1 MARERVANTHNCSE
15 REIAELFKNSKTY
28 LKVGRLIKHY
38 LNEKRDKDGKD
49 IPDAL
54 AGFKLIHNQ
63 KPSKAASYKAM
74 EDAGDFESL
83 QQKGRWGHDEYV
95 ICYSTSDKGEYVV
108 EKENEVYGSKVM
120 YVDRSER
127 LVGNAVG
134 DTKQNRFYTGTAD
147 GRLMQQKEFCFCEG
161 GCASG
166 NACKNDDVSG
176 ASERNYKAVSKEKSG
191 ASYHVKTTE
200 EERIVHYTGKV
211 LYEPD
216 TMKEVHEYE
225 YRFKAKDNT
234 SRELAET
241 RLEEGKLV
249 FTNNSLETKSVR
261 ERALVIFV
269 GRMAQKNGAR
279 NWDAGIME
287 GEEGDLIKVKRVTIE
302 SKETANRDM
311 GAVVTVKKADVRL
324 TSVSQPVCYIR
335 AVLPQRD
342 VMKKLNENIK

>member
-74 EDAGDFESL
+74 EEAGDFESL

-120 YVDRSER
+120 YVDRSDR
-127 LVGNAVG
+127 LVGNAVN

-161 GCASG
+161 GVCIWQ
-166 NACKNDDVSG
+166 CVQ
-176 ASERNYKAVSKEKSG
+176 ER
-191 ASYHVKTTE
+191 
-200 EERIVHYTGKV
+200 R
-211 LYEPD
+211 
-216 TMKEVHEYE
+216 
-225 YRFKAKDNT
+225 RF
-234 SRELAET
+234 
-241 RLEEGKLV
+241 GGQ
-249 FTNNSLETKSVR
+249 
-261 ERALVIFV
+261 RAQL
-269 GRMAQKNGAR
+269 
-279 NWDAGIME
+279 
-287 GEEGDLIKVKRVTIE
+287 
-302 SKETANRDM
+302 
-311 GAVVTVKKADVRL
+311 
-324 TSVSQPVCYIR
+324 
-335 AVLPQRD
+335 
-342 VMKKLNENIK
+342 

>member
-1 MARERVANTHNCSE
+1 
-15 REIAELFKNSKTY
+15 
-28 LKVGRLIKHY
+28 
-38 LNEKRDKDGKD
+38 
-49 IPDAL
+49 
-54 AGFKLIHNQ
+54 
-63 KPSKAASYKAM
+63 
-74 EDAGDFESL
+74 
-83 QQKGRWGHDEYV
+83 
-95 ICYSTSDKGEYVV
+95 
-108 EKENEVYGSKVM
+108 
-120 YVDRSER
+120 
-127 LVGNAVG
+127 
-134 DTKQNRFYTGTAD
+134 
-147 GRLMQQKEFCFCEG
+147 
-161 GCASG
+161 
-166 NACKNDDVSG
+166 
-176 ASERNYKAVSKEKSG
+176 
-191 ASYHVKTTE
+191 VKTTE
-200 EERIVHYTGKV
+200 EERIVYYTGRV
-211 LYEPD
+211 LHDPT

-249 FTNNSLETKSVR
+249 FTNNSLETKSVW

-311 GAVVTVKKADVRL
+311 GAVVTVKKTDVRL